1 MVDFEYLYQG
11 LCGLARAHR
20 AGTMAGHLGAAVV
33 AGYFFGE
40 DQSDLPEGVYRG
52 VEGELKRVIAGQEAI
67 WFNAKKAG
75 IEPTELFKP
84 LPKEA
89 RRADAARSIAAA
101 LEKNI
106 GSLRQSGHNVIFA
119 ALAIRALHDHP
130 DYGAPQIVDGIR
142 KLILAFSS
150 VPPGRG
156 YYGKEKGWLSGDKVK
171 LPAEGSLARYK
182 SIQAMA
188 DATIAQLIGGAA
200 IRKQG
205 FGGLW
210 HIINHAAGLAEL
222 DRFGYKDLA
231 RRGLAAHHHH
241 VRLWRSLPNV
251 ESELGAP
258 RKASLDPRKPAYWQ
272 GMLKRDEARL
282 THRIKTLYGYFV
294 LRRMIQDAA
303 TRKRADSSLLYL
315 MD

>member
-40 DQSDLPEGVYRG
+40 DQGDLPEGVYRG
-52 VEGELKRVIAGQEAI
+52 VEGELKRVIAGEEAI
-67 WFNAKKAG
+67 WFNAKKVG

-84 LPKEA
+84 LPKEP

-130 DYGAPQIVDGIR
+130 DYGAPQIVGGIR

-156 YYGKEKGWLSGDKVK
+156 YYGKAKGWLSGDKVK
-171 LPAEGSLARYK
+171 LPAEALLARYK

-210 HIINHAAGLAEL
+210 HIINHAAALAEL
-222 DRFGYKDLA
+222 DRFGHKDLA

-251 ESELGAP
+251 EKELGAP

-303 TRKRADSSLLYL
+303 MRKRADSNLLYL
-315 MD
+315 MG